1 MAGGSCGGWTS
12 IHCQHSADFPLWF
25 SLHLPH
31 QEEGALEGG
40 GGDRCSWGAGQ
51 RGSREV
57 ITAKAQSPE
66 SEVGGS

>member
-1 MAGGSCGGWTS
+1 MEGGPLYTVSTV
-12 IHCQHSADFPLWF
+12 QTFTLWF

-57 ITAKAQSPE
+57 IAAKAQRPE